1 MDAAQGRLSRPMP
14 DAVPVPDAPRWFS
27 QRCAGLPAA
36 GASPRSL
43 LRRLLL
49 GSYGAFVCGRGDE
62 RALDCAPGA
71 ARPSGETYS
80 VRTVGR
86 ARRRL
91 WRNLLRTDGR
101 SRASP
106 ALLVSPQAPGCC
118 YLDRSDESSA
128 YSLPRANFRN
138 RHARAYRNADVD
150 QNKVPNNL
158 LVNEPSLSTQRIG
171 GSCGR

>member
-86 ARRRL
+86 ARRRRCL
-91 WRNLLRTDGR
+91 CRRGRLDVVILTAAMSRLLIRYHAQISAKFRKLFLLAFNADFATARARARRT
-101 SRASP
+101 SRRGPPA
-106 ALLVSPQAPGCC
+106 ALLSLNIRGRNKSGPP
-118 YLDRSDESSA
+118 RSGKS
-128 YSLPRANFRN
+128 R
-138 RHARAYRNADVD
+138 V
-150 QNKVPNNL
+150 
-158 LVNEPSLSTQRIG
+158 
-171 GSCGR
+171 

>member
-86 ARRRL
+86 ARRRHCL
-91 WRNLLRTDGR
+91 CRRRRLAVVILTAAMSRLLIRCHAQISAKFRKLFYLFNAD
-101 SRASP
+101 
-106 ALLVSPQAPGCC
+106 LVT
-118 YLDRSDESSA
+118 
-128 YSLPRANFRN
+128 
-138 RHARAYRNADVD
+138 ARARARRTSRRVLRAA
-150 QNKVPNNL
+150 K
-158 LVNEPSLSTQRIG
+158 
-171 GSCGR
+171 